1 MDRRGE
7 FGSLRQKAKAWVDGG
22 GAGIECGLDDLL
34 LVEVGFSDGLA
45 FEHDHQVGHFR
56 EQAARIVG
64 CADGHRG
71 VAGFLACAENPTRN
85 FTTVGHQDVDCN
97 PSSFRFRLPVW

>member
-1 MDRRGE
+1 M
-7 FGSLRQKAKAWVDGG
+7 DGG

-45 FEHDHQVGHFR
+45 FEHDHLVGHFR